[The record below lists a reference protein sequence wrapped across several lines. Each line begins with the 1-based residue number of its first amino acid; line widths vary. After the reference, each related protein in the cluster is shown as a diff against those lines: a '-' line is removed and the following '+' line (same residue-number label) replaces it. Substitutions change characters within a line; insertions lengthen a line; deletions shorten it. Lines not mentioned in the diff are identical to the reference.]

1 MTARAAGLGVVAPFL
16 LMAVA
21 GASQGDVT
29 SADIDGAT
37 VTPEYVAAQ
46 PRDKVEPILY
56 AMIDVV
62 MDRVIGACDQRQGKA
77 RDRCID
83 ETLLLA
89 FENDGVMGR
98 NCKSRDPGEDYQRCV
113 MMGTRLVPVAKA
125 VGADPATLIDWSDL
139 EDTQSVFD
147 KLNELIDDRCKS
159 ATTEDQLIGCSIGT
173 RASLLGLSP
182 AVAEHCQERGGIE
195 DMPACVHDALDAAIY
210 QTAIRRLSS

>member
-1 MTARAAGLGVVAPFL
+1 MSARAAGSVAIFL
-16 LMAVA
+16 LLFVA
-21 GASQGDVT
+21 GTSRGDVA

-46 PRDKVEPILY
+46 PRDKVESILY

-62 MDRVIGACDQRQGKA
+62 MERVIGACDQRQGTE
-77 RDRCID
+77 RDKCID

-89 FENDGVMGR
+89 FENDGVVGR
-98 NCKSRDPGEDYQRCV
+98 NCKARDPGEDHQRCV

-139 EDTQSVFD
+139 EDTRSVFN
-147 KLNELIDDRCKS
+147 KLIDVIDDRCKP
-159 ATTEDQLIGCSIGT
+159 ATTVDELIECSIGA

-182 AVAEHCQERGGIE
+182 AVAERCQEQGEIE
-195 DMPACVHDALDAAIY
+195 DMTACVHDALDAAIY
-210 QTAIRRLSS
+210 QTAIQRLSS

>member
-1 MTARAAGLGVVAPFL
+1 MSARAAGLGAAFL
-16 LMAVA
+16 SLFIA
-21 GASQGDVT
+21 GTSQGDVT
-29 SADIDGAT
+29 SVNIDGAT

-46 PRDKVEPILY
+46 SRDKVEPILY

-62 MDRVIGACDQRQGKA
+62 MERVIGACDQLQGKA
-77 RDRCID
+77 RDKCID

-98 NCKSRDPGEDYQRCV
+98 NCKGRDPGEDYQPCV

-125 VGADPATLIDWSDL
+125 VGTVTLIDWSDL
-139 EDTQSVFD
+139 EDTRSVFN
-147 KLNELIDDRCKS
+147 KLNDLIDDRCKA
-159 ATTEDQLIGCSIGT
+159 ATSEDELIECSIDT

-182 AVAEHCQERGGIE
+182 AVAEHCREHGEIE

-210 QTAIRRLSS
+210 QTAIRRLSSQ

>member
-1 MTARAAGLGVVAPFL
+1 MSAKAAGSAAVFL
-16 LMAVA
+16 LLFVA
-21 GASQGDVT
+21 GASRGDVT

-62 MDRVIGACDQRQGKA
+62 MDRVIGACDKQQGKA
-77 RDRCID
+77 QDKCID

-89 FENDGVMGR
+89 FENGGVVGR
-98 NCKSRDPGEDYQRCV
+98 NCKARDPGEDYQRCV

-139 EDTQSVFD
+139 EDTRSVFN
-147 KLNELIDDRCKS
+147 KLSDVIDDRCKS
-159 ATTEDQLIGCSIGT
+159 ATTEDELIECSIGA

-182 AVAEHCQERGGIE
+182 AVAEHCQEHGKIE

-210 QTAIRRLSS
+210 QTAIQRLSS